1 MSVAPAATF
10 CRPVTG
16 NLPDDGAGLWNNRP
30 MIPRLYCPD
39 PLPPGGLIDLPEEA
53 AHHAVRV
60 LRLGEG
66 DGLHLFDGRGG
77 VWHARIEGLKP
88 RVRVRLDT
96 FDPTDLEP
104 PLAVTLVQCLPAAD
118 KMDWIVQKAVE
129 LGVTAIQPV
138 TARRSVVRL
147 TGERV
152 QRRLQHWQ
160 AVAVAA
166 CEQCG
171 RNRVPAVAP
180 LLDLPQYLAQ
190 AGSENVGK
198 LLLWPETSARL
209 RDLEAPADGASQPLV
224 LLVGPEGGLDEGE
237 QAAALAAG
245 FTPMGLGPRVLRTET
260 AGLAALAAIMS
271 LWGD

>member
-1 MSVAPAATF
+1 
-10 CRPVTG
+10 
-16 NLPDDGAGLWNNRP
+16 

-39 PLPPGGLIDLPEEA
+39 PLPPGGLHELSADA

-66 DGLHLFDGRGG
+66 EVLRLFDGRGG
-77 VWHARIEGLKP
+77 AWNARIESLKP
-88 RVRVRLDT
+88 RVRVHLDG
-96 FDPTDLEP
+96 FDPEDLEP

-138 TARRSVVRL
+138 AARRSVVRL
-147 TGERV
+147 DGERA

-171 RNRVPAVAP
+171 RNRVPVVAP
-180 LLDLPQYLAQ
+180 LLDLPQYLARV
-190 AGSENVGK
+190 GGENVGK
-198 LLLWPETSARL
+198 WLLWPETPRRL
-209 RDLEAPADGASQPLV
+209 RELEAPAAPLV
-224 LLVGPEGGLDEGE
+224 LLVGPEGGLEEGE
-237 QAAALAAG
+237 QTAALAAG
-245 FTPMGLGPRVLRTET
+245 FMPMGLGPRVLRTET

-271 LWGD
+271 FWGD